1 MNLPEYS
8 LRNAR
13 VIGFFLFLLLVGGMA
28 GFATLGKKED
38 STFVIKSAMLL
49 CSRDHLYKLDRLG
62 KLKKYRESVRF
73 VYWLR
78 DEVEAYA
85 KGQTVTSAGE
95 GEAVC

>member
-1 MNLPEYS
+1 MTETLSPRMRAPE
-8 LRNAR
+8 
-13 VIGFFLFLLLVGGMA
+13 VC
-28 GFATLGKKED
+28 
-38 STFVIKSAMLL
+38 AMLL

-78 DEVEAYA
+78 EEVEAYA